1 MQAFVIITEIQQM
14 GNKLLLPH
22 CRLANHARVKGKR
35 SCHNQSSALDSSN
48 RAARTEPQIDKA

>member
-1 MQAFVIITEIQQM
+1 MQARATIAEIQRM

-22 CRLANHARVKGKR
+22 CRLAKDACVKDKR
-35 SCHNQSSALDSSN
+35 SCRNQSSALDSSN